1 MESIIKQ
8 KITQKMFNYFNA
20 KTVRIV
26 FALMCMML
34 ASVKG
39 AVAEQKLSS
48 QESISEPLSEED
60 DLSTPTVFGGVGR
73 KLPTWQFG
81 LDLTLLSNP
90 HYNAYRNHLQLGNRV
105 FWGEWWRNDFWGLKV
120 LFSEQTFSMFD
131 TSGNQLE
138 SNSKHLGFLAKV
150 QHSLSVDMRIS
161 AGIGLANTEFALGN
175 QNKYGDSLVSEFRI
189 GFELFPE
196 IWTEGGFLTI
206 DGSSGSGPD
215 DQRLGSSSYLIGVS
229 YGF

>member
-1 MESIIKQ
+1 MEPVIKQ

-26 FALMCMML
+26 FAVMCMTL
-34 ASVKG
+34 ASVIG
-39 AVAEQKLSS
+39 AVAQQDLSS
-48 QESISEPLSEED
+48 QGSISEPLAEED

-81 LDLTLLSNP
+81 LDLIILANP
-90 HYNAYRNHLQLGNRV
+90 HYSAYRNHLQLSDRV
-105 FWGEWWRNDFWGLKV
+105 FWGEWWRNDFWGLKL
-120 LFSEQTFSMFD
+120 LFVEQTFSMFD
-131 TSGNQLE
+131 SSGNQLE

-150 QHSLSVDMRIS
+150 QHPLSVDMRIS
-161 AGIGLANTEFALGN
+161 AGFGLANTEFVLGN
-175 QNKYGDSLVSEFRI
+175 QNKYGESLVSEFRI

>member
-1 MESIIKQ
+1 
-8 KITQKMFNYFNA
+8 MFNYVNA

-26 FALMCMML
+26 FAAMCMML
-34 ASVKG
+34 DSVIG
-39 AVAEQKLSS
+39 AVAQQDMNSHEF
-48 QESISEPLSEED
+48 ISEPLSEED

-81 LDLTLLSNP
+81 LDLIILANP
-90 HYNAYRNHLQLGNRV
+90 HYSAYRNHLQLNNRV
-105 FWGEWWRNDFWGLKV
+105 FWGEWWKSDFWGFKV
-120 LFSEQTFSMFD
+120 MFSEQTFSMFD
-131 TSGNQLE
+131 TSGNQSE
-138 SNSKHLGFLAKV
+138 SNSRHLGFLAKV
-150 QHSLSVDMRIS
+150 QHPLSADMKIS
-161 AGIGLANTEFALGN
+161 AGLGLANTEFALGN

-189 GFELFPE
+189 GIEIFPE

-215 DQRLGSSSYLIGVS
+215 DQRLGSSSYLFGVS